1 LEVVGGGGLWPV
13 EVDSAELE
21 SALLNLAVNARDAM
35 PTGGKLTIEATN
47 SFLDEAYCRDK
58 TDVEAGQYVMI
69 SVSDT
74 GSGMTK
80 DVMARAF
87 EPFFTTKQAGQGT
100 GLGLSQV
107 YGFVR
112 QSGGHISIYSELDEG
127 TTVKIYLRRFHGAM
141 TGNNPISTASAAGG
155 NECVL
160 VVEDDNDV
168 RTYIAETL
176 SSLGYRVL
184 QAENGEAALRVLRE
198 HPEIGLLLTDVV
210 MPGMNGRQLAEA
222 AQAIAARLKVLYM
235 TGYSRNAIIHQG
247 RLDPGVE
254 LIQKPVAVDQL
265 GATVRK
271 LLDT

>member
-1 LEVVGGGGLWPV
+1 MRG
-13 EVDSAELE
+13 
-21 SALLNLAVNARDAM
+21 
-35 PTGGKLTIEATN
+35 
-47 SFLDEAYCRDK
+47 FLDGA
-58 TDVEAGQYVMI
+58 I
-69 SVSDT
+69 H
-74 GSGMTK
+74 
-80 DVMARAF
+80 
-87 EPFFTTKQAGQGT
+87 GT

-127 TTVKIYLRRFHGAM
+127 TTVRIYLRRFHGAM
-141 TGNNPISTASAAGG
+141 TGNHPISTASAAGG
-155 NECVL
+155 NECLL

-176 SSLGYRVL
+176 SSLGYKVL
-184 QAENGEAALRVLRE
+184 QAENGQAALPVLRE
-198 HPEIGLLLTDVV
+198 HPEIELLLTDVV

-247 RLDPGVE
+247 RLDPGVD
-254 LIQKPVAVDQL
+254 LIQKPVTADQL